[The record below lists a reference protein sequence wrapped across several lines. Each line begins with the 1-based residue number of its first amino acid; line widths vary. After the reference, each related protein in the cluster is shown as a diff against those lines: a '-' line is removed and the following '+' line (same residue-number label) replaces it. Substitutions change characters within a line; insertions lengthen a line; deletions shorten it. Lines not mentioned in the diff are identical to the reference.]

1 MYKISVRAAGSAFR
15 SAKRLNYMRKIK
27 KTAAA
32 LLSAVMIGGS
42 AMIYGS
48 AIVPGVSPN
57 IDPTLIED
65 KTLPEQYD
73 QGFYNG
79 MPYGMFVVGDD
90 AELFLRRCI

>member
-1 MYKISVRAAGSAFR
+1 MYKISVRAAGSLSGR
-15 SAKRLNYMRKIK
+15 RKGLIIEKIK